1 MAREIKNNPP
11 GIRSFVFLTPEEALK
26 EFGGSIAFVG
36 NSSKPSE
43 TPSID
48 LPPNPRSK
56 RKTPKFGH
64 KAN

>member
-26 EFGGSIAFVG
+26 EFVGSIAFVG

-43 TPSID
+43 TPSEEI
-48 LPPNPRSK
+48 PPNTRSK
-56 RKTPKFGH
+56 KKTPKSG
-64 KAN
+64 

>member
-36 NSSKPSE
+36 RSSKPPE
-43 TPSID
+43 TPLADI
-48 LPPNPRSK
+48 PPNPRSEK
-56 RKTPKFGH
+56 KTPKSGQ